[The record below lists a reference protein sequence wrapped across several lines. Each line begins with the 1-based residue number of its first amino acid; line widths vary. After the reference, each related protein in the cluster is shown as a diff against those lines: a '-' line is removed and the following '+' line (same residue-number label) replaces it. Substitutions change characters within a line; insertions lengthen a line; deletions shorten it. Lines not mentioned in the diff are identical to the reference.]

1 MNFDLIHIVTVIF
14 GISVFLKLIFELI
27 DELRKRI
34 FPAYLNYFIAFSLL
48 TYALWG
54 SSKSDF
60 IYFSGIYFLL
70 ILWFLCDY
78 LILRKVK
85 SKLQVVDYRIVSR
98 WNLLYFTF
106 TLGLLVFYYL
116 FIQITGKEFLFN
128 KVVLILL
135 IGNPSLNRII
145 FSIIKNR
152 QNLPANAFILPQI
165 RTFIFSSDKIISK
178 NKYKLI
184 SFKNHS
190 QLSKDIILQMAYL
203 LTDNWNK
210 SLADALLNKLSD
222 ISQEKTFQTI
232 KKSSNGI
239 RAKDNKGEE
248 YIFGDYSLVKSLVS
262 NNDATHYLIK
272 NDILIAKFTFREL
285 FNFEGIRLSKQFN
298 EYGNVVLLS
307 DKPVSQEHTKLP
319 FDKIYFNLTN
329 DRQKELIE
337 NLTRKANTALITFN
351 KNLCKIASFDF
362 FIDKIENL
370 QNVFEEFLRIKKVFS
385 RLNSAL
391 ILFFAIET
399 VFAIVALFIFNQV
412 FYVLAVNLSVSG
424 LFIFFLK
431 LFLKKVD

>member
-14 GISVFLKLIFELI
+14 GISVFLKLVFELI

-34 FPAYLNYFIAFSLL
+34 FPAYMSFFIAFSLL
-48 TYALWG
+48 TYTLWE
-54 SSKSDF
+54 SSKPDF

-78 LILRKVK
+78 LILRNVK
-85 SKLQVVDYRIVSR
+85 SKLQVIDYRIISR

-190 QLSKDIILQMAYL
+190 QLSKDIILQIAYL
-203 LTDNWNK
+203 LTGNWNK
-210 SLADALLNKLSD
+210 SLADALLNEISD

-239 RAKDNKGEE
+239 RAKDNKDAE

-307 DKPVSQEHTKLP
+307 DKPVSQEYTKLP

-351 KNLCKIASFDF
+351 KNLYKIASFDF

-370 QNVFEEFLRIKKVFS
+370 QNVFTEFLRIKKVFS
-385 RLNSAL
+385 RLNNTL

>member
-1 MNFDLIHIVTVIF
+1 M
-14 GISVFLKLIFELI
+14 
-27 DELRKRI
+27 
-34 FPAYLNYFIAFSLL
+34 
-48 TYALWG
+48 
-54 SSKSDF
+54 
-60 IYFSGIYFLL
+60 
-70 ILWFLCDY
+70 
-78 LILRKVK
+78 
-85 SKLQVVDYRIVSR
+85 
-98 WNLLYFTF
+98 YFTF

-152 QNLPANAFILPQI
+152 QDLPANAFILPQI

-203 LTDNWNK
+203 LTCNWNK
-210 SLADALLNKLSD
+210 SLADALFNEVSAV
-222 ISQEKTFQTI
+222 SQKKNFQTI

-239 RAKDNKGEE
+239 RAKDNKDAE
-248 YIFGDYSLVKSLVS
+248 YIFGDYSLAKSFVS
-262 NNDATHYLIK
+262 NNDATHYLVK
-272 NDILIAKFTFREL
+272 NDILVAKFTFREL

-307 DKPVSQEHTKLP
+307 NKPESQEYKKLP

-329 DRQKELIE
+329 DTQKELIE

-362 FIDKIENL
+362 LIDKIENL
-370 QNVFEEFLRIKKVFS
+370 QNVFEEFLRIKKVFLH
-385 RLNSAL
+385 LNNTL

-431 LFLKKVD
+431 LFLKKS